1 MIKLK
6 DLIKE
11 QRVEVL
17 KKIQRG
23 VRGLWLVKTSDKKQ
37 PYYIGDLSSGLV
49 MDKFSN
55 LKDAKEKLKFYS
67 NPNLWKGDLTGI

>member
-6 DLIKE
+6 DLVKE
-11 QRVEVL
+11 QRVEIL

-23 VRGLWLVKTSDKKQ
+23 VRGLWLIKTSDKKQ
-37 PYYIGDLSSGLV
+37 PYYIGDPSSGLV

-55 LKDAKEKLKFYS
+55 IKDAKEKLKFYS
-67 NPNLWKGDLTGI
+67 NPNIWKSDLV

>member
-11 QRVEVL
+11 QKVEIL

-23 VRGLWLVKTSDKKQ
+23 VRGMWIVKTSDKKQ
-37 PYYIGDLSSGLV
+37 SYYIADLSSGLV

-55 LKDAKEKLKFYS
+55 IKDAKEKLKFYS
-67 NPNLWKGDLTGI
+67 NPNIWKSDLV

>member
-11 QRVEVL
+11 QKVEIL

-23 VRGLWLVKTSDKKQ
+23 VRGMWIVKTSDKKQ
-37 PYYIGDLSSGLV
+37 PYYIADLSSGLV

-55 LKDAKEKLKFYS
+55 IKDAKEKLKFYA
-67 NPNLWKGDLTGI
+67 NPNIWKSDLGEQ

>member
-1 MIKLK
+1 
-6 DLIKE
+6 
-11 QRVEVL
+11 
-17 KKIQRG
+17 

-37 PYYIGDLSSGLV
+37 PYYIGDLSSGFV

>member
-6 DLIKE
+6 DLLKE
-11 QRVEVL
+11 QKVEIL

-23 VRGLWLVKTSDKKQ
+23 VRGMWIVKTSDRKQ
-37 PYYIGDLSSGLV
+37 PYYIADLSSGLV

-55 LKDAKEKLKFYS
+55 IKDAKEKLKFYS
-67 NPNLWKGDLTGI
+67 NPNIWKSDLGEQ

>member
-1 MIKLK
+1 
-6 DLIKE
+6 
-11 QRVEVL
+11 
-17 KKIQRG
+17 

-49 MDKFSN
+49 MDKFSDI
-55 LKDAKEKLKFYS
+55 KDAKEKLKFYS